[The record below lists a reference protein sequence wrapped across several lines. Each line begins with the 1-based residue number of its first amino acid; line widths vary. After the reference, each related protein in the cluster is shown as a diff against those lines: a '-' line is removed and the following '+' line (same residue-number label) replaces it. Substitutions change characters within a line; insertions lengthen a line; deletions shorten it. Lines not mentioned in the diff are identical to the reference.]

1 MATTVVGLY
10 RTEADVQRVSDDLA
24 NSGFGRQEITRHDDT
39 DPDLRN
45 WLVDQGV
52 PDREAADYVEGV
64 RSGGKLVTVEVS
76 DDRADE
82 AVRIMQRHERTVA
95 GAGTAVPADRSATT
109 EAETTTRRPAKSGTR
124 VEGEETLEVVEE
136 ELDVGTREVE
146 GGGVRVSTYVT
157 EKPVEKQVR
166 VRDEKVDVERR
177 PVDRPVSNAEA
188 DSAFQERAV
197 EMSERTEDVVVGKQA
212 RVVEEVVLTKD
223 VDERT
228 ETVRDTVR
236 KTDVEV
242 ERTDDV
248 LADHRDDYVT
258 HHRDTFGGTEADYPE
273 REPAYRYGI
282 DLANHPDYRGRP
294 WSEIA
299 PAAREY
305 WVRQNG
311 ETWMEYEPAV
321 RYSYERASARGN
333 R

>member
-10 RTEADVQRVSDDLA
+10 RTEADVQRVSDDLTS
-24 NSGFGRQEITRHDDT
+24 SGFGRHEITRHDET

-64 RSGGKLVTVEVS
+64 RAGGKIVAIEVD
-76 DDRADE
+76 DDRASE
-82 AVRIMQRHERTVA
+82 AVRIMQRHERAVA
-95 GAGTAVPADRSATT
+95 GAGTAMPADAATT
-109 EAETTTRRPAKSGTR
+109 ADTTSRRPAKTGTMATD
-124 VEGEETLEVVEE
+124 GEETLEVVEE
-136 ELDVGTREVE
+136 DLDVATRAVE
-146 GGGVRVSTYVT
+146 EGGVRVSTYVT

-166 VRDEKVDVERR
+166 VRDERVDVERR

-188 DSAFQERAV
+188 DSAFQERSV
-197 EMSERTEDVVVGKQA
+197 EMTERTEDVVVGKRA

-236 KTDVEV
+236 RTDVEV

-294 WSEIA
+294 WSEVS
-299 PAAREY
+299 PAARDY

-321 RYSYERASARGN
+321 RYSYERASARGHS

>member
-24 NSGFGRQEITRHDDT
+24 NSGFGRQEITHHDET

-64 RSGGKLVTVEVS
+64 RAGGKLVAIEVA
-76 DDRADE
+76 DDRASE

-95 GAGTAVPADRSATT
+95 GTGAAVPADA
-109 EAETTTRRPAKSGTR
+109 AAADTTRRPAKTGATAT
-124 VEGEETLEVVEE
+124 EGEQTLEVVEE
-136 ELDVGTREVE
+136 ELDVGTRQVE

-166 VRDEKVDVERR
+166 VRDETVDVERR

-197 EMSERTEDVVVGKQA
+197 EMTERTEDVVVGKQA

-223 VDERT
+223 VDEHT

-236 KTDVEV
+236 KTDVDV

-248 LADHRDDYVT
+248 LTDHRDDYVA
-258 HHRDTFGGTEADYPE
+258 HHRETFGGTEDDYPE

-294 WSEIA
+294 WSEVS
-299 PAAREY
+299 PAARQY

-311 ETWMEYEPAV
+311 ETWQEYEPAV
-321 RYSYERASARGN
+321 RHSFERASARGDRN